1 MLGQAA
7 AAQAQFIHIT
17 THELRSPIAVSQT
30 LVRNVIKGYAGPL
43 TDKQQYVFSR
53 VSAQLDLL
61 EGLVNDLLDL
71 AASKAASP
79 IAEAPVA
86 VNGPIGRAVLLL
98 QPHAEEKGVALNFRA
113 CRDEIVVWATEEG
126 LDRILVNLIGNAVKY
141 TLPGGQVTVGLCQT
155 GAEVFV
161 TVADTGIGI
170 PTEVL
175 PHLFEEFY
183 RASNAREARIPG
195 TGLGLA
201 IIKQLVERY
210 GGKIDVESTVGVGAT
225 FTVIF
230 PAYSSSSL
238 SESTTASGRR
248 QAVVK

>member
-1 MLGQAA
+1 MLGQAE